1 MNMSEEM
8 NNENNPAQSESQ
20 QGNDE
25 RENQPD
31 VEIDRASGSAGDA
44 TSPEQSAEAKE
55 SVDEASRSVSG
66 ETGIDD
72 ELEKLRKEA
81 ADMKD
86 AWSRERAEFM
96 NFKKRVSQEQAR
108 LRIQAVAGF
117 VKELLPVLDN
127 LNRVVSASAEDPAL
141 KDFITGV
148 EMIRS
153 EFMSVLEKE
162 KIKRFSPVEEAFD
175 PSVMEAIAM
184 EEQESL
190 SQDTVLE
197 VYQDGFFLESESGG
211 RQVIRPARVKV
222 GKPAS
227 VK

>member
-1 MNMSEEM
+1 MSEETK
-8 NNENNPAQSESQ
+8 NEQNTDQPGAD

-25 RENQPD
+25 MANQPE
-31 VEIDRASGSAGDA
+31 VEIDRAPGSAGDA
-44 TSPEQSAEAKE
+44 NSSEQSAG
-55 SVDEASRSVSG
+55 EASAETGSG
-66 ETGIDD
+66 E
-72 ELEKLRKEA
+72 ELEKLKKEA

-108 LRIQAVAGF
+108 LRVQAVAGF
-117 VKELLPVLDN
+117 VKELLPVIDN
-127 LNRVVSASAEDPAL
+127 LSRVVSASAEDPAV

-148 EMIRS
+148 DMIRS

-162 KIKRFSPVEEAFD
+162 NIKRFSPVEEPFD
-175 PSVMEAIAM
+175 PSIMEAIAM

-190 SQDTVLE
+190 AQDTVLE
-197 VYQDGFFLESESGG
+197 VYQDGFYLESENTG